1 MKSIPEFSIR
11 KPATTIMFIISMIFF
26 GFLGL
31 RKMPVEMLPNIN
43 KPTVRIRIKWDGA
56 TPDDVDKMI
65 TRKIEDVLPNVEGIV
80 EYSSESSAET
90 SLIFIK
96 FKYGTDVETKIT
108 LIQNELNQIRNK
120 FPDDMK
126 EPSIRKSSSS
136 DIPALTFT
144 LYGGDMMEMRSYAEN
159 NLKPMLERLEGVSEI
174 DVYGGQEQ
182 EVAIEIDPDKLEN
195 YNLSIVDV
203 YNKMKSSSIN
213 IPGGILREGEK
224 EYLIKIEAE
233 IETADEIKE
242 IILSNKDGHLLK
254 LKDIANIKVAPKDVK
269 SIYRKNGEDS
279 IVVIISKTDG
289 GNAISIVNN
298 SKKLLEK
305 NRGSLPL
312 NTKLNY
318 EFDSSI
324 TINNSINNV
333 KNSGI
338 QGLVLAS
345 LILFVFL
352 KSISATLIIAVA
364 IPISIIFTFFLLNM
378 QGISIN
384 LISLMG
390 LSLGIGML
398 VDNSVVVVDNIF
410 RHMTELGKSKIQ
422 AAKDGAE
429 EMALPV
435 LASTMTT
442 VAAFLP
448 LVFQEGLAKEQF
460 NNLCYAISYSLL
472 ASLIISLTFVP
483 MIASKI
489 MDQKKNLNAEGKIM
503 TTFRKIYVNS
513 LKWSIRKR
521 GIVLL
526 ILLAL
531 FSGSLYV
538 ASKLGGRFT
547 PTIDEG
553 RYAVVAKLP
562 SGSDVNKGDRIGKIL
577 EEKVKDLP
585 FVVDYTVSA
594 NGTSSILNINAGL
607 KTSREE
613 SMSDILKKLRQTFVE
628 IPDMEL
634 TIAPGYRFGTRGL
647 YDLEF
652 ELYSDNEAQLQ
663 IISEQLKEQIKK
675 IDGIYDVTSSFE
687 GGKPEGKFYINREKA
702 EYYGLDVKEIATM
715 IQTQILGG
723 TPIKINSDNS
733 EIDVTLKLQ
742 KKYRESTGLILDS
755 RITLKSG
762 ENIRISDVA
771 EFRAE
776 EGPSKIEK
784 KDKKKK
790 IVLYANLKSE
800 LDLKTAQ
807 ELVIET
813 LEDMGYPEGITYGTG
828 GKSADMAEMSNQL
841 QYTFMIA
848 VFLIYFILVWQFES
862 FIMPFVII
870 LSIPLSTTGAFY
882 ALYLAGLSIDAMVSV
897 GFVMLAG
904 IVVNNAIVLIDF
916 INFRR
921 EVGDNMNKALITAGK
936 TRLRPILMTTLTT
949 VLGMLPLMFSNGE
962 GSEIYKGMSF
972 VVVKALITAGKTRL
986 RPILMTTLTTV
997 LGMLP
1002 LMFSNGEGS
1011 EIYKGMSFVVVFG
1024 LSAATLLTLIVIP
1037 VFYYFID
1044 DFVKA
1049 CKKLKESIL
1058 AKK

>member
-195 YNLSIVDV
+195 YNLSIIDV

-513 LKWSIRKR
+513 LKWSIRRR

-526 ILLAL
+526 ILFAL

-972 VVVKALITAGKTRL
+972 VVV
-986 RPILMTTLTTV
+986 
-997 LGMLP
+997 
-1002 LMFSNGEGS
+1002 
-1011 EIYKGMSFVVVFG
+1011 FG

>member
-120 FPDDMK
+120 FPDDMD

-136 DIPALTFT
+136 DVPALTFT
-144 LYGGDMMEMRSYAEN
+144 LYGGDKMEMRSYAEN

-174 DVYGGQEQ
+174 NVYGGQEQ

-203 YNKMKSSSIN
+203 YNKMKNASAN
-213 IPGGILREGEK
+213 LPGGILREGEK
-224 EYLIKIEAE
+224 EYLVKIEAE
-233 IETADEIKE
+233 IETADEIRE
-242 IILSNKDGHLLK
+242 IILSNRDGHLLK
-254 LKDIANIKVAPKDVK
+254 LKDVASIKVAPKDIK

-279 IVVIISKTDG
+279 IVVIISKTDS
-289 GNAISIVNN
+289 GNAVSIVNN
-298 SKKLLEK
+298 SKKLLER

-333 KNSGI
+333 KSSGI

-345 LILFVFL
+345 AILFVFL
-352 KSISATLIIAVA
+352 KSISATIIIAVA

-410 RHMTELGKSKIQ
+410 RHMTELGKNKIQ

-513 LKWSIRKR
+513 LKWSIRRR

-526 ILLAL
+526 ILFAL

-702 EYYGLDVKEIATM
+702 EYYGLDVKDIATM

-790 IVLYANLKSE
+790 IVIYANMKDE

-807 ELVIET
+807 ELVIQT

-828 GKSADMAEMSNQL
+828 GKSADMAEMSEQL

-972 VVVKALITAGKTRL
+972 VVV
-986 RPILMTTLTTV
+986 
-997 LGMLP
+997 
-1002 LMFSNGEGS
+1002 
-1011 EIYKGMSFVVVFG
+1011 FG

-1037 VFYYFID
+1037 IFYYFID
-1044 DFVKA
+1044 DFVKW
-1049 CKKLKESIL
+1049 CKK
-1058 AKK
+1058 AKKVILNKK

>member
-31 RKMPVEMLPNIN
+31 RKMPIEMLPNIN

-120 FPDDMK
+120 FPDDMD

-136 DIPALTFT
+136 DVPALTFT
-144 LYGGDMMEMRSYAEN
+144 LYGGDKMEMRSYAEN

-174 DVYGGQEQ
+174 NVYGGQEQ

-203 YNKMKSSSIN
+203 YNKMKSASAN
-213 IPGGILREGEK
+213 LPGGILREGEK
-224 EYLIKIEAE
+224 EYLVKIEAE
-233 IETADEIKE
+233 IETTDEIRE

-254 LKDIANIKVAPKDVK
+254 LKDVASIKVAPKDIK

-279 IVVIISKTDG
+279 IVVIISKTDS
-289 GNAISIVNN
+289 GNAVSIVNN
-298 SKKLLEK
+298 SKKLLER

-333 KNSGI
+333 KSSGI

-345 LILFVFL
+345 AILFVFL
-352 KSISATLIIAVA
+352 KSISATIIIAVA

-410 RHMTELGKSKIQ
+410 RDMTELGKNKIQ

-513 LKWSIRKR
+513 LKWSIRRR

-526 ILLAL
+526 ILFAL

-613 SMSDILKKLRQTFVE
+613 SMSDILKKLRETFVE

-702 EYYGLDVKEIATM
+702 EYYGLDVKDIATM

-790 IVLYANLKSE
+790 IVIYANMKNE

-807 ELVIET
+807 ELVIQT

-828 GKSADMAEMSNQL
+828 GKSADMAEMSEQL

-972 VVVKALITAGKTRL
+972 VVV
-986 RPILMTTLTTV
+986 
-997 LGMLP
+997 
-1002 LMFSNGEGS
+1002 
-1011 EIYKGMSFVVVFG
+1011 FG

-1037 VFYYFID
+1037 IFYYFID
-1044 DFVKA
+1044 DFVKW
-1049 CKKLKESIL
+1049 CKK
-1058 AKK
+1058 AKKVILNKK

>member
-31 RKMPVEMLPNIN
+31 RKMPIEMLPNIN

-120 FPDDMK
+120 FPDDMD

-136 DIPALTFT
+136 DVPALTFT
-144 LYGGDMMEMRSYAEN
+144 LYGGDKMEMRSYAEN

-174 DVYGGQEQ
+174 NVYGGQEQ

-203 YNKMKSSSIN
+203 YNKMKSASAN
-213 IPGGILREGEK
+213 LPGGILREGEK
-224 EYLIKIEAE
+224 EYLVKIEAE
-233 IETADEIKE
+233 IETADEIRE

-254 LKDIANIKVAPKDVK
+254 LKDVANIKVAPKDIK
-269 SIYRKNGEDS
+269 SIYRKNDEDS

-289 GNAISIVNN
+289 GNAVSIVNN
-298 SKKLLEK
+298 SKKLLER

-333 KNSGI
+333 KSSGI

-345 LILFVFL
+345 AILFVFL
-352 KSISATLIIAVA
+352 KSISATIIIAVA

-410 RHMTELGKSKIQ
+410 RHMTELGKNKIQ

-513 LKWSIRKR
+513 LKWSIRRR

-526 ILLAL
+526 ILFAL

-613 SMSDILKKLRQTFVE
+613 SMSDILKKLRETFVE

-702 EYYGLDVKEIATM
+702 EYYGLDVKDIATM

-790 IVLYANLKSE
+790 IVIYANMKNE

-807 ELVIET
+807 ELVIQT

-828 GKSADMAEMSNQL
+828 GKSADMAEMSEQL

-972 VVVKALITAGKTRL
+972 VVV
-986 RPILMTTLTTV
+986 
-997 LGMLP
+997 
-1002 LMFSNGEGS
+1002 
-1011 EIYKGMSFVVVFG
+1011 FG

-1037 VFYYFID
+1037 IFYYFID
-1044 DFVKA
+1044 DFAKW
-1049 CKKLKESIL
+1049 CKK
-1058 AKK
+1058 AKKVILNKK

>member
-144 LYGGDMMEMRSYAEN
+144 LYGGDMMEMRSYVEN

-203 YNKMKSSSIN
+203 YNKMKNSSIN

-410 RHMTELGKSKIQ
+410 RHMTELGKGKIQ
-422 AAKDGAE
+422 AAKDGAK

-513 LKWSIRKR
+513 LKWSIRRR

-526 ILLAL
+526 ILFAL

-613 SMSDILKKLRQTFVE
+613 SMSDILKKLRETFVE

-702 EYYGLDVKEIATM
+702 EYYGLDVKDIATM

-790 IVLYANLKSE
+790 IVIYANMKNE

-807 ELVIET
+807 ELVIQT

-828 GKSADMAEMSNQL
+828 GKSADMAEMSEQL

-972 VVVKALITAGKTRL
+972 VVV
-986 RPILMTTLTTV
+986 
-997 LGMLP
+997 
-1002 LMFSNGEGS
+1002 
-1011 EIYKGMSFVVVFG
+1011 FG

-1037 VFYYFID
+1037 IFYYFID
-1044 DFVKA
+1044 DFVKW
-1049 CKKLKESIL
+1049 CKK
-1058 AKK
+1058 AKKVILNKK

>member
-56 TPDDVDKMI
+56 TPDDIDKMI

-364 IPISIIFTFFLLNM
+364 IPISIVFTFFLLNM

-513 LKWSIRKR
+513 LKWSIRRR

-526 ILLAL
+526 ILFAL

-577 EEKVKDLP
+577 EDKVKDLP

-762 ENIRISDVA
+762 ENIRISDLA
-771 EFRAE
+771 EFKAE

-972 VVVKALITAGKTRL
+972 VVV
-986 RPILMTTLTTV
+986 
-997 LGMLP
+997 
-1002 LMFSNGEGS
+1002 
-1011 EIYKGMSFVVVFG
+1011 FG

>member
-120 FPDDMK
+120 FPDDMD

-136 DIPALTFT
+136 DVPALTFT
-144 LYGGDMMEMRSYAEN
+144 LYGGDKMEMRSYAEN

-174 DVYGGQEQ
+174 NVYGGQEQ

-203 YNKMKSSSIN
+203 YNKMKSASAN
-213 IPGGILREGEK
+213 LPGGILREGEK
-224 EYLIKIEAE
+224 EYLVKIEAE
-233 IETADEIKE
+233 IETADEIRE
-242 IILSNKDGHLLK
+242 IILSNRDGHLLK
-254 LKDIANIKVAPKDVK
+254 LKDVANIKVAPKDIK

-289 GNAISIVNN
+289 GNAVSIVNN
-298 SKKLLEK
+298 SKKLLER

-333 KNSGI
+333 KSSGI

-345 LILFVFL
+345 AILFVFL
-352 KSISATLIIAVA
+352 KSISATIIIAVA

-410 RHMTELGKSKIQ
+410 RHMTELGKNKIQ

-513 LKWSIRKR
+513 LKWSIRRR

-526 ILLAL
+526 ILFAL

-613 SMSDILKKLRQTFVE
+613 SMSDILKKLRETFVE

-702 EYYGLDVKEIATM
+702 EYYGLDVKDIATM

-790 IVLYANLKSE
+790 IVIYANMKDE

-807 ELVIET
+807 ELVIQT

-828 GKSADMAEMSNQL
+828 GKSADMAEMSEQL

-904 IVVNNAIVLIDF
+904 IVVNNAIILIDF

-972 VVVKALITAGKTRL
+972 VVV
-986 RPILMTTLTTV
+986 
-997 LGMLP
+997 
-1002 LMFSNGEGS
+1002 
-1011 EIYKGMSFVVVFG
+1011 FG

-1037 VFYYFID
+1037 IFYYFID
-1044 DFVKA
+1044 DFVKW
-1049 CKKLKESIL
+1049 CKK
-1058 AKK
+1058 AKKVILNKK

>member
-203 YNKMKSSSIN
+203 YNKMKNSSIN

-422 AAKDGAE
+422 AAKDGAK

-513 LKWSIRKR
+513 LKWSIRRR

-526 ILLAL
+526 ILFAL

-742 KKYRESTGLILDS
+742 KKYRKSTGLILDS

-972 VVVKALITAGKTRL
+972 VVV
-986 RPILMTTLTTV
+986 
-997 LGMLP
+997 
-1002 LMFSNGEGS
+1002 
-1011 EIYKGMSFVVVFG
+1011 FG

>member
-31 RKMPVEMLPNIN
+31 RKMPIEMLPNIN

-120 FPDDMK
+120 FPDDMD

-136 DIPALTFT
+136 DVPALTFT
-144 LYGGDMMEMRSYAEN
+144 LYGGDKMEMRSYAEN

-174 DVYGGQEQ
+174 NVYGGQEQ

-203 YNKMKSSSIN
+203 YNKMKSASAN
-213 IPGGILREGEK
+213 LPGGILREGEK
-224 EYLIKIEAE
+224 EYLVKIEAE
-233 IETADEIKE
+233 IETADEIRE

-254 LKDIANIKVAPKDVK
+254 LKDVASIKVAPKDIK

-289 GNAISIVNN
+289 GNAVSIVNN
-298 SKKLLEK
+298 SKKLLER

-333 KNSGI
+333 KSSGI

-345 LILFVFL
+345 AILFVFL
-352 KSISATLIIAVA
+352 KSISATIIIAVA

-410 RHMTELGKSKIQ
+410 RDMTELGKNKIQ

-513 LKWSIRKR
+513 LKWSIRRR

-526 ILLAL
+526 ILFAL

-613 SMSDILKKLRQTFVE
+613 SMSDILKKLRETFVE

-702 EYYGLDVKEIATM
+702 EYYGLDVKDIATM

-790 IVLYANLKSE
+790 IVIYANMKNE

-807 ELVIET
+807 ELVIQT

-828 GKSADMAEMSNQL
+828 GKSADMAEMSEQL

-972 VVVKALITAGKTRL
+972 VVV
-986 RPILMTTLTTV
+986 
-997 LGMLP
+997 
-1002 LMFSNGEGS
+1002 
-1011 EIYKGMSFVVVFG
+1011 FG

-1037 VFYYFID
+1037 IFYYFID
-1044 DFVKA
+1044 DFVKW
-1049 CKKLKESIL
+1049 CKK
-1058 AKK
+1058 AKKVILNKK

>member
-31 RKMPVEMLPNIN
+31 RKMPIEMLPNIN

-120 FPDDMK
+120 FPDDMD

-136 DIPALTFT
+136 DVPALTFT
-144 LYGGDMMEMRSYAEN
+144 LYGGDKMEMRSYAEN

-174 DVYGGQEQ
+174 NVYGGQEQ

-195 YNLSIVDV
+195 YNLSIVDI
-203 YNKMKSSSIN
+203 YNKMKSASAN
-213 IPGGILREGEK
+213 LPGGILREGEK
-224 EYLIKIEAE
+224 EYLVKIEAE
-233 IETADEIKE
+233 IETADEIRE

-254 LKDIANIKVAPKDVK
+254 LKDVANIKVAPKDIK

-279 IVVIISKTDG
+279 IVVIISKTDS
-289 GNAISIVNN
+289 GNAVSIVNN
-298 SKKLLEK
+298 SKKLLER

-333 KNSGI
+333 KSSGI

-345 LILFVFL
+345 AILFIFL
-352 KSISATLIIAVA
+352 KSISATIIIAVA

-410 RHMTELGKSKIQ
+410 RHMTELGKNKIQ

-513 LKWSIRKR
+513 LKWSIRRR

-526 ILLAL
+526 ILFAL

-613 SMSDILKKLRQTFVE
+613 SMSDILKKLRETFVE

-634 TIAPGYRFGTRGL
+634 TIAPGYKFGTRGL

-702 EYYGLDVKEIATM
+702 EYYGLDVKDIATM

-790 IVLYANLKSE
+790 IVIYANMKDE

-807 ELVIET
+807 ELVIQT

-828 GKSADMAEMSNQL
+828 GKSADMAEMSEQL

-972 VVVKALITAGKTRL
+972 VVV
-986 RPILMTTLTTV
+986 
-997 LGMLP
+997 
-1002 LMFSNGEGS
+1002 
-1011 EIYKGMSFVVVFG
+1011 FG

-1037 VFYYFID
+1037 IFYYFID
-1044 DFVKA
+1044 DFVKW
-1049 CKKLKESIL
+1049 CKK
-1058 AKK
+1058 AKKVILNKK

>member
-31 RKMPVEMLPNIN
+31 RKMPIEMLPNIN

-120 FPDDMK
+120 FPDDMD

-136 DIPALTFT
+136 DVPALTFT
-144 LYGGDMMEMRSYAEN
+144 LYGGDKMEMRSYAEN

-174 DVYGGQEQ
+174 NVYGGQEQ

-203 YNKMKSSSIN
+203 YNKMKSASAN
-213 IPGGILREGEK
+213 LPGGILREGEK
-224 EYLIKIEAE
+224 EYLVKIEAE
-233 IETADEIKE
+233 IETADEIRE

-254 LKDIANIKVAPKDVK
+254 LKDVASIKVAPKDIK

-279 IVVIISKTDG
+279 IVVIISKTDS
-289 GNAISIVNN
+289 GNAVSIVNN
-298 SKKLLEK
+298 SKKLLER

-333 KNSGI
+333 KSSGI

-345 LILFVFL
+345 AILFVFL
-352 KSISATLIIAVA
+352 KSISATIIIAVA

-410 RHMTELGKSKIQ
+410 RHMTELGKNKIQ

-513 LKWSIRKR
+513 LKWSIRRR

-526 ILLAL
+526 ILFAL

-613 SMSDILKKLRQTFVE
+613 SMSDILKKLRETFVE

-702 EYYGLDVKEIATM
+702 EYYGLDVKDIATM

-790 IVLYANLKSE
+790 IVIYANMKDE

-807 ELVIET
+807 ELVIQT

-828 GKSADMAEMSNQL
+828 GKSADMAEMSEQL

-921 EVGDNMNKALITAGK
+921 EIGDNMN
-936 TRLRPILMTTLTT
+936 
-949 VLGMLPLMFSNGE
+949 
-962 GSEIYKGMSF
+962 
-972 VVVKALITAGKTRL
+972 KALITAGKTRL

-1037 VFYYFID
+1037 IFYYFID
-1044 DFVKA
+1044 DFVKW
-1049 CKKLKESIL
+1049 CKK
-1058 AKK
+1058 AKKVILNKK

>member
-213 IPGGILREGEK
+213 IPAGILREGEK

-513 LKWSIRKR
+513 LKWSIRRR

-526 ILLAL
+526 ILFAL

-562 SGSDVNKGDRIGKIL
+562 SGSDVNKGNRIGKIL

-972 VVVKALITAGKTRL
+972 VVV
-986 RPILMTTLTTV
+986 
-997 LGMLP
+997 
-1002 LMFSNGEGS
+1002 
-1011 EIYKGMSFVVVFG
+1011 FG

>member
-144 LYGGDMMEMRSYAEN
+144 LYGGDKMEMRSYAEN

-174 DVYGGQEQ
+174 NVYGGQEQ

-203 YNKMKSSSIN
+203 YNKMKSASAN
-213 IPGGILREGEK
+213 LPGGILREGEK
-224 EYLIKIEAE
+224 EYLVKIEAE
-233 IETADEIKE
+233 IETADEIRE

-254 LKDIANIKVAPKDVK
+254 LKDVANIKVAPKDIK

-289 GNAISIVNN
+289 GNAVSIVNN
-298 SKKLLEK
+298 SKKLLER

-333 KNSGI
+333 KSSGI

-345 LILFVFL
+345 AILFVFL
-352 KSISATLIIAVA
+352 KSISATIIIAVA

-410 RHMTELGKSKIQ
+410 RHMTELGKNKIQ

-513 LKWSIRKR
+513 LKWSIRRR

-526 ILLAL
+526 ILFAL
-531 FSGSLYV
+531 FTGSLYV

-613 SMSDILKKLRQTFVE
+613 SMSDILKKLRETFVE

-702 EYYGLDVKEIATM
+702 EYYGLDVKDIATM

-807 ELVIET
+807 ELVIQT

-828 GKSADMAEMSNQL
+828 GKSADMAEMSEQL

-972 VVVKALITAGKTRL
+972 VVV
-986 RPILMTTLTTV
+986 
-997 LGMLP
+997 
-1002 LMFSNGEGS
+1002 
-1011 EIYKGMSFVVVFG
+1011 FG

-1037 VFYYFID
+1037 IFYYFID
-1044 DFVKA
+1044 DFVKW
-1049 CKKLKESIL
+1049 CKKVKKVIL
-1058 AKK
+1058 NKK

>member
-31 RKMPVEMLPNIN
+31 RKMPIEMLPNIN

-120 FPDDMK
+120 FPDDMD

-136 DIPALTFT
+136 DVPALTFT
-144 LYGGDMMEMRSYAEN
+144 LYGGDKMEMRSYAEN

-174 DVYGGQEQ
+174 NVYGGQEQ

-203 YNKMKSSSIN
+203 YNKMKSASAN
-213 IPGGILREGEK
+213 LPGGILREGEK
-224 EYLIKIEAE
+224 EYLVKIEAE
-233 IETADEIKE
+233 IETADEIRE

-254 LKDIANIKVAPKDVK
+254 LKDVANIKVAPKDIK

-279 IVVIISKTDG
+279 IVVIISKTDS
-289 GNAISIVNN
+289 GNAVSIVNN
-298 SKKLLEK
+298 SKKLLER

-333 KNSGI
+333 KSSGI

-345 LILFVFL
+345 AILFIFL
-352 KSISATLIIAVA
+352 KSISATIIIAVA

-410 RHMTELGKSKIQ
+410 RHMTELGKNKIQ

-513 LKWSIRKR
+513 LKWSIRRR

-526 ILLAL
+526 ILFAL

-613 SMSDILKKLRQTFVE
+613 SMSDILKKLRETFVE

-687 GGKPEGKFYINREKA
+687 GGNPEGKFYINREKA
-702 EYYGLDVKEIATM
+702 EYYGLDVKDIATM

-790 IVLYANLKSE
+790 IVIYANMKDE

-807 ELVIET
+807 ELVIQT

-828 GKSADMAEMSNQL
+828 GKSADMAEMSEQL

-972 VVVKALITAGKTRL
+972 VVV
-986 RPILMTTLTTV
+986 
-997 LGMLP
+997 
-1002 LMFSNGEGS
+1002 
-1011 EIYKGMSFVVVFG
+1011 FG

-1037 VFYYFID
+1037 IFYYFID
-1044 DFVKA
+1044 DFVKW
-1049 CKKLKESIL
+1049 CKK
-1058 AKK
+1058 AKKVILNKK

>member
-120 FPDDMK
+120 FPDDMD

-136 DIPALTFT
+136 DVPALTFT
-144 LYGGDMMEMRSYAEN
+144 LYGGDKMEMRSYAEN

-174 DVYGGQEQ
+174 NVYGGQEQ

-203 YNKMKSSSIN
+203 YNKMKSASAN
-213 IPGGILREGEK
+213 LPGGILREGEK
-224 EYLIKIEAE
+224 EYLVKIEAE
-233 IETADEIKE
+233 IETADEIRE

-254 LKDIANIKVAPKDVK
+254 LKDVANIKVAPKDIK

-333 KNSGI
+333 KSSGI

-345 LILFVFL
+345 AILFVFL
-352 KSISATLIIAVA
+352 KSISATIIIAVA

-410 RHMTELGKSKIQ
+410 RHMTELGKNKIQ

-513 LKWSIRKR
+513 LKWSIRRR

-526 ILLAL
+526 ILFAL

-613 SMSDILKKLRQTFVE
+613 SMSDILKKLRETFVE

-702 EYYGLDVKEIATM
+702 EYYGLDVKDIATM

-790 IVLYANLKSE
+790 IVIYANMKDE

-807 ELVIET
+807 ELVIQT

-828 GKSADMAEMSNQL
+828 GKSADMAEMSEQL

-972 VVVKALITAGKTRL
+972 VVV
-986 RPILMTTLTTV
+986 
-997 LGMLP
+997 
-1002 LMFSNGEGS
+1002 
-1011 EIYKGMSFVVVFG
+1011 FG

-1037 VFYYFID
+1037 IFYYFID
-1044 DFVKA
+1044 DFVKW
-1049 CKKLKESIL
+1049 CKK
-1058 AKK
+1058 AKKVILNKK

>member
-203 YNKMKSSSIN
+203 YNKMKNSSIN

-513 LKWSIRKR
+513 LKWSIRRR

-526 ILLAL
+526 ILFAL

-607 KTSREE
+607 KTSRED

-972 VVVKALITAGKTRL
+972 VVV
-986 RPILMTTLTTV
+986 
-997 LGMLP
+997 
-1002 LMFSNGEGS
+1002 
-1011 EIYKGMSFVVVFG
+1011 FG

-1044 DFVKA
+1044 DFIKI

>member
-120 FPDDMK
+120 FPDDMD

-144 LYGGDMMEMRSYAEN
+144 LYGGDKMEMRSYAEN

-174 DVYGGQEQ
+174 NVYGGQEQ

-203 YNKMKSSSIN
+203 YNKMKSASAN
-213 IPGGILREGEK
+213 LPGGILREGEK
-224 EYLIKIEAE
+224 EYLVKIEAE
-233 IETADEIKE
+233 IETADEIRE

-254 LKDIANIKVAPKDVK
+254 LKDIASIKVAPKDIK

-289 GNAISIVNN
+289 GNAVSIVNN
-298 SKKLLEK
+298 SKKLLER

-333 KNSGI
+333 KSSGI

-345 LILFVFL
+345 AILFIFL
-352 KSISATLIIAVA
+352 KSISATIIIAVA

-410 RHMTELGKSKIQ
+410 RHMTELGKNKIQ

-513 LKWSIRKR
+513 LKWSIRRR
-521 GIVLL
+521 GIILL
-526 ILLAL
+526 ILFAL

-613 SMSDILKKLRQTFVE
+613 SMSDILKKLRETFVE

-702 EYYGLDVKEIATM
+702 EYYGLDVKDIATM

-790 IVLYANLKSE
+790 IVIYANMKDE

-807 ELVIET
+807 ELVIQT
-813 LEDMGYPEGITYGTG
+813 LEDMGYPERITYGTG
-828 GKSADMAEMSNQL
+828 GKSADMAEMSEQL

-972 VVVKALITAGKTRL
+972 VVV
-986 RPILMTTLTTV
+986 
-997 LGMLP
+997 
-1002 LMFSNGEGS
+1002 
-1011 EIYKGMSFVVVFG
+1011 FG

-1037 VFYYFID
+1037 IFYYFID
-1044 DFVKA
+1044 DFVKW
-1049 CKKLKESIL
+1049 CKK
-1058 AKK
+1058 AKKVILNKK

>member
-233 IETADEIKE
+233 IKTADEIKE

-513 LKWSIRKR
+513 LKWSIRRR

-526 ILLAL
+526 ILFAL

-828 GKSADMAEMSNQL
+828 GKSADMAEMSEQL

-972 VVVKALITAGKTRL
+972 VVV
-986 RPILMTTLTTV
+986 
-997 LGMLP
+997 
-1002 LMFSNGEGS
+1002 
-1011 EIYKGMSFVVVFG
+1011 FG

>member
-144 LYGGDMMEMRSYAEN
+144 LYGGDKMEMRSYAEN

-174 DVYGGQEQ
+174 NVYGGQEQ

-203 YNKMKSSSIN
+203 YNKMKSASAN
-213 IPGGILREGEK
+213 LPGGILREGEK

-242 IILSNKDGHLLK
+242 IILSNNDGHLLK
-254 LKDIANIKVAPKDVK
+254 LKDIASIKVAPKDIK

-279 IVVIISKTDG
+279 IVVIISKTDE
-289 GNAISIVNN
+289 GNAVSIVNN

-324 TINNSINNV
+324 TINNSISNV

-345 LILFVFL
+345 AILFVFL
-352 KSISATLIIAVA
+352 KSISATIIIAVA
-364 IPISIIFTFFLLNM
+364 IPISIIFTFFLLNI

-410 RHMTELGKSKIQ
+410 RHMTELGKNKLQ

-489 MDQKKNLNAEGKIM
+489 MGQKKNLNAEGKIM
-503 TTFRKIYVNS
+503 TTFRKVYVNS
-513 LKWSIRKR
+513 LKWSIRRR

-526 ILLAL
+526 ILFAL

-562 SGSDVNKGDRIGKIL
+562 SGSDVNKGDRIGRIL

-607 KTSREE
+607 KTSRKE
-613 SMSDILKKLRQTFVE
+613 SMSDILKKLRETFVE

-663 IISEQLKEQIKK
+663 IVSEQLKEEIKK

-702 EYYGLDVKEIATM
+702 EYYGLDVKDIATM

-790 IVLYANLKSE
+790 IVIYANMKDE

-807 ELVIET
+807 ELVIQT

-828 GKSADMAEMSNQL
+828 GKSADMAEMSEQL

-972 VVVKALITAGKTRL
+972 VVV
-986 RPILMTTLTTV
+986 
-997 LGMLP
+997 
-1002 LMFSNGEGS
+1002 
-1011 EIYKGMSFVVVFG
+1011 FG

-1037 VFYYFID
+1037 IFYYFID
-1044 DFVKA
+1044 DFVKW
-1049 CKKLKESIL
+1049 CKK
-1058 AKK
+1058 AKKVILNKK

>member
-1 MKSIPEFSIR
+1 
-11 KPATTIMFIISMIFF
+11 
-26 GFLGL
+26 
-31 RKMPVEMLPNIN
+31 
-43 KPTVRIRIKWDGA
+43 
-56 TPDDVDKMI
+56 
-65 TRKIEDVLPNVEGIV
+65 
-80 EYSSESSAET
+80 
-90 SLIFIK
+90 
-96 FKYGTDVETKIT
+96 
-108 LIQNELNQIRNK
+108 
-120 FPDDMK
+120 
-126 EPSIRKSSSS
+126 
-136 DIPALTFT
+136 
-144 LYGGDMMEMRSYAEN
+144 
-159 NLKPMLERLEGVSEI
+159 
-174 DVYGGQEQ
+174 
-182 EVAIEIDPDKLEN
+182 
-195 YNLSIVDV
+195 
-203 YNKMKSSSIN
+203 
-213 IPGGILREGEK
+213 
-224 EYLIKIEAE
+224 
-233 IETADEIKE
+233 
-242 IILSNKDGHLLK
+242 
-254 LKDIANIKVAPKDVK
+254 
-269 SIYRKNGEDS
+269 
-279 IVVIISKTDG
+279 
-289 GNAISIVNN
+289 
-298 SKKLLEK
+298 
-305 NRGSLPL
+305 
-312 NTKLNY
+312 
-318 EFDSSI
+318 
-324 TINNSINNV
+324 
-333 KNSGI
+333 
-338 QGLVLAS
+338 
-345 LILFVFL
+345 
-352 KSISATLIIAVA
+352 
-364 IPISIIFTFFLLNM
+364 
-378 QGISIN
+378 
-384 LISLMG
+384 MG

-410 RHMTELGKSKIQ
+410 RHMTELGKNKIQ

-513 LKWSIRKR
+513 LKWSIRRR

-526 ILLAL
+526 ILFAL

-613 SMSDILKKLRQTFVE
+613 SMSDILKKLRETFVE

-702 EYYGLDVKEIATM
+702 EYYGLDVKDIATM

-790 IVLYANLKSE
+790 IVIYANMKDE

-807 ELVIET
+807 ELVIQT

-828 GKSADMAEMSNQL
+828 GKSADMAEMSEQL

-972 VVVKALITAGKTRL
+972 VVV
-986 RPILMTTLTTV
+986 
-997 LGMLP
+997 
-1002 LMFSNGEGS
+1002 
-1011 EIYKGMSFVVVFG
+1011 FG

-1037 VFYYFID
+1037 IFYYFID
-1044 DFVKA
+1044 DFVKW
-1049 CKKLKESIL
+1049 CKK
-1058 AKK
+1058 AKKVILNKK

>member
-144 LYGGDMMEMRSYAEN
+144 LYGGDKMEMRSYAEN

-174 DVYGGQEQ
+174 NVYGGQEQ

-203 YNKMKSSSIN
+203 YNKMKSASTN
-213 IPGGILREGEK
+213 LPGGILREGEK
-224 EYLIKIEAE
+224 EYLVKIEAE
-233 IETADEIKE
+233 IETADEIRE

-254 LKDIANIKVAPKDVK
+254 LKDVASIKVAPKDIK

-289 GNAISIVNN
+289 GNAVSIVNN
-298 SKKLLEK
+298 SKKLLER

-333 KNSGI
+333 KSSGI

-345 LILFVFL
+345 AILFVFL
-352 KSISATLIIAVA
+352 KSISATIIIAVA

-410 RHMTELGKSKIQ
+410 RHMTELGKGKIQ

-513 LKWSIRKR
+513 LKWSIRRR

-526 ILLAL
+526 ILFAL
-531 FSGSLYV
+531 FTGSLYV

-613 SMSDILKKLRQTFVE
+613 SMSDILKKLRKTFVE

-702 EYYGLDVKEIATM
+702 EYYGLDVKDIATM

-790 IVLYANLKSE
+790 IVIYANMKDE

-807 ELVIET
+807 KLVIQT

-828 GKSADMAEMSNQL
+828 GKSADMAEMSEQL

-972 VVVKALITAGKTRL
+972 VVV
-986 RPILMTTLTTV
+986 
-997 LGMLP
+997 
-1002 LMFSNGEGS
+1002 
-1011 EIYKGMSFVVVFG
+1011 FG
-1024 LSAATLLTLIVIP
+1024 LSTATLLTLIVIP
-1037 VFYYFID
+1037 IFYYFID
-1044 DFVKA
+1044 DFVKW
-1049 CKKLKESIL
+1049 CKK
-1058 AKK
+1058 AKKVILNKK

>member
-120 FPDDMK
+120 FPDDMD

-136 DIPALTFT
+136 DVPALTFT
-144 LYGGDMMEMRSYAEN
+144 LYGGDKMEMRSYAEN

-174 DVYGGQEQ
+174 NIYGGQEQ

-203 YNKMKSSSIN
+203 YNKMKSASAN
-213 IPGGILREGEK
+213 LPGGILREGEK
-224 EYLIKIEAE
+224 EYLVKIEAE

-254 LKDIANIKVAPKDVK
+254 LKDVASIKVAPKDIK

-279 IVVIISKTDG
+279 IVVIISKTDS
-289 GNAISIVNN
+289 GNAVSIVNN
-298 SKKLLEK
+298 SKKLLER

-318 EFDSSI
+318 EFDSSV

-333 KNSGI
+333 KSSGI

-345 LILFVFL
+345 AILFVFL
-352 KSISATLIIAVA
+352 KSISATIIIAVA

-410 RHMTELGKSKIQ
+410 RHMTELGKNKIQ

-513 LKWSIRKR
+513 LKWSIRRR
-521 GIVLL
+521 GVVLL
-526 ILLAL
+526 ILFAL

-613 SMSDILKKLRQTFVE
+613 SMPDILKKLRETFVE

-702 EYYGLDVKEIATM
+702 EYYGLDVKDIATM

-790 IVLYANLKSE
+790 IVIYANMKDE

-807 ELVIET
+807 ELVIQT

-828 GKSADMAEMSNQL
+828 GKSADMAEMSEQL

-972 VVVKALITAGKTRL
+972 VVV
-986 RPILMTTLTTV
+986 
-997 LGMLP
+997 
-1002 LMFSNGEGS
+1002 
-1011 EIYKGMSFVVVFG
+1011 FG

-1037 VFYYFID
+1037 IFYYFID
-1044 DFVKA
+1044 DFVKW
-1049 CKKLKESIL
+1049 CKKVKKVIL
-1058 AKK
+1058 NKK

>member
-120 FPDDMK
+120 FPDDMD

-136 DIPALTFT
+136 DVPALTFT
-144 LYGGDMMEMRSYAEN
+144 LYGGDKMEMRSYAEN

-174 DVYGGQEQ
+174 NVYGGQEQ

-203 YNKMKSSSIN
+203 YNKMKSASAN
-213 IPGGILREGEK
+213 LPGGILREGEK
-224 EYLIKIEAE
+224 EYLVKIEAE
-233 IETADEIKE
+233 IETADEIRE

-254 LKDIANIKVAPKDVK
+254 LKDVASIKVAPKDIK

-289 GNAISIVNN
+289 GNAVSIVNN
-298 SKKLLEK
+298 SKKLLER

-333 KNSGI
+333 KSSGI

-345 LILFVFL
+345 AILFVFL
-352 KSISATLIIAVA
+352 KSISATIIIAVA

-410 RHMTELGKSKIQ
+410 RHMTELGKNKIQ

-513 LKWSIRKR
+513 LKWSIRRR

-526 ILLAL
+526 ILFAL

-613 SMSDILKKLRQTFVE
+613 SMSDILKKLRETFVE

-702 EYYGLDVKEIATM
+702 EYYGLDVKDITTM

-790 IVLYANLKSE
+790 IVIYANMKDE

-807 ELVIET
+807 ELVIQT

-828 GKSADMAEMSNQL
+828 GKSADMAEMSEQL

-972 VVVKALITAGKTRL
+972 VVV
-986 RPILMTTLTTV
+986 
-997 LGMLP
+997 
-1002 LMFSNGEGS
+1002 
-1011 EIYKGMSFVVVFG
+1011 FG

-1037 VFYYFID
+1037 IFYYFID
-1044 DFVKA
+1044 DFVKW
-1049 CKKLKESIL
+1049 CKK
-1058 AKK
+1058 AKKVILNKK

>member
-120 FPDDMK
+120 FPDDMD

-136 DIPALTFT
+136 DVPALTFT
-144 LYGGDMMEMRSYAEN
+144 LYGGDKMEMRSYAEN

-174 DVYGGQEQ
+174 NVYGGQEQ

-203 YNKMKSSSIN
+203 YNKMKSASAN
-213 IPGGILREGEK
+213 LPGGILREGEK
-224 EYLIKIEAE
+224 EYLVKIEAE
-233 IETADEIKE
+233 IETADEIRE

-254 LKDIANIKVAPKDVK
+254 LKDIASIKVAPKDIK

-289 GNAISIVNN
+289 GNAVSIVNN
-298 SKKLLEK
+298 SKKLLER

-333 KNSGI
+333 KSSGI

-345 LILFVFL
+345 AILFIFL
-352 KSISATLIIAVA
+352 KSISATIIIAVA
-364 IPISIIFTFFLLNM
+364 IPISIIFTFFLLNI

-410 RHMTELGKSKIQ
+410 RHMTELGKNKLQ

-513 LKWSIRKR
+513 LKWSIRRR
-521 GIVLL
+521 GIILL
-526 ILLAL
+526 ILFAL

-613 SMSDILKKLRQTFVE
+613 SMSDILKKLRETFVE

-702 EYYGLDVKEIATM
+702 EYYGLDVKDIATM

-790 IVLYANLKSE
+790 IVIYANMKDE

-807 ELVIET
+807 ELVIQT

-828 GKSADMAEMSNQL
+828 GKSADMAEMSEQL

-972 VVVKALITAGKTRL
+972 VVV
-986 RPILMTTLTTV
+986 
-997 LGMLP
+997 
-1002 LMFSNGEGS
+1002 
-1011 EIYKGMSFVVVFG
+1011 FG

-1037 VFYYFID
+1037 IFYYFID
-1044 DFVKA
+1044 DFVKW
-1049 CKKLKESIL
+1049 CKK
-1058 AKK
+1058 AKKVILNKK

>member
-195 YNLSIVDV
+195 YNLSIIDV

-233 IETADEIKE
+233 IKTADEIKE

-472 ASLIISLTFVP
+472 ASFIISLTFVP

-513 LKWSIRKR
+513 LKWSIRRR

-526 ILLAL
+526 ILFGL

-949 VLGMLPLMFSNGE
+949 VLGMLPLMFSN
-962 GSEIYKGMSF
+962 S
-972 VVVKALITAGKTRL
+972 
-986 RPILMTTLTTV
+986 
-997 LGMLP
+997 
-1002 LMFSNGEGS
+1002 EGS

>member
-56 TPDDVDKMI
+56 TPDDIDKMI

-203 YNKMKSSSIN
+203 YNKMKNSSIN

-513 LKWSIRKR
+513 LKWSIRRR

-526 ILLAL
+526 ILFAL

-742 KKYRESTGLILDS
+742 KKYRKSTGLILDS

-972 VVVKALITAGKTRL
+972 VVV
-986 RPILMTTLTTV
+986 
-997 LGMLP
+997 
-1002 LMFSNGEGS
+1002 
-1011 EIYKGMSFVVVFG
+1011 FG

-1044 DFVKA
+1044 DFAKA

>member
-233 IETADEIKE
+233 IKTADEIKE

-513 LKWSIRKR
+513 LKWSIRRR

-526 ILLAL
+526 ILFAL

-538 ASKLGGRFT
+538 ASKLGGKFT

-562 SGSDVNKGDRIGKIL
+562 SGSDVNKGNRIGKIL

-613 SMSDILKKLRQTFVE
+613 SMSVILKKLRQTFVE

-972 VVVKALITAGKTRL
+972 VVV
-986 RPILMTTLTTV
+986 
-997 LGMLP
+997 
-1002 LMFSNGEGS
+1002 
-1011 EIYKGMSFVVVFG
+1011 FG

-1037 VFYYFID
+1037 IFYYFID
-1044 DFVKA
+1044 DFVKW
-1049 CKKLKESIL
+1049 CKKVKKLIL
-1058 AKK
+1058 NKK

>member
-11 KPATTIMFIISMIFF
+11 KPATTIIFIISMIFF

-120 FPDDMK
+120 FPDDMD

-136 DIPALTFT
+136 DVPALTFT
-144 LYGGDMMEMRSYAEN
+144 LYGGDKMEMRSYAEN

-174 DVYGGQEQ
+174 NVYGGQEQ

-203 YNKMKSSSIN
+203 YNKMKSASAN
-213 IPGGILREGEK
+213 LPGGILREGEK
-224 EYLIKIEAE
+224 EYLVKIEAE
-233 IETADEIKE
+233 IETADEIRE

-254 LKDIANIKVAPKDVK
+254 LKDVANIKVAPKDIK

-289 GNAISIVNN
+289 GNAVSIVNN
-298 SKKLLEK
+298 SKKLLER

-333 KNSGI
+333 KSSGI

-345 LILFVFL
+345 AILFVFL
-352 KSISATLIIAVA
+352 KSISATIIIAVA

-410 RHMTELGKSKIQ
+410 RHMTELGKNKIQ

-513 LKWSIRKR
+513 LKWSIRRR

-526 ILLAL
+526 ILFAL
-531 FSGSLYV
+531 FSSSLYV

-613 SMSDILKKLRQTFVE
+613 SMSDILKKLRETFVE

-634 TIAPGYRFGTRGL
+634 TIAPGYRFSTRGL

-702 EYYGLDVKEIATM
+702 EYYGLDVKDIATM

-790 IVLYANLKSE
+790 IVIYANMKDE

-807 ELVIET
+807 ELVIQT

-828 GKSADMAEMSNQL
+828 GKSADMAEMSEQL

-882 ALYLAGLSIDAMVSV
+882 ALYLAGLSIDAMVSI

-972 VVVKALITAGKTRL
+972 VVV
-986 RPILMTTLTTV
+986 
-997 LGMLP
+997 
-1002 LMFSNGEGS
+1002 
-1011 EIYKGMSFVVVFG
+1011 FG

-1037 VFYYFID
+1037 IFYYFID
-1044 DFVKA
+1044 DFVKW
-1049 CKKLKESIL
+1049 CKK
-1058 AKK
+1058 AKKVILNKK

>member
-56 TPDDVDKMI
+56 TPDDIDKMI

-144 LYGGDMMEMRSYAEN
+144 LYSGDMMEMRSYAEN

-364 IPISIIFTFFLLNM
+364 IPISIVFTFFLLNM

-513 LKWSIRKR
+513 LKWSIRRR

-526 ILLAL
+526 ILFAL

-577 EEKVKDLP
+577 EDKVKDLP

-972 VVVKALITAGKTRL
+972 VVV
-986 RPILMTTLTTV
+986 
-997 LGMLP
+997 
-1002 LMFSNGEGS
+1002 
-1011 EIYKGMSFVVVFG
+1011 FG

>member
-144 LYGGDMMEMRSYAEN
+144 LYGGDKMEMRSYAEN

-174 DVYGGQEQ
+174 NVYGGQEQ

-203 YNKMKSSSIN
+203 YNKMKSASAN
-213 IPGGILREGEK
+213 LPGGILREGEK
-224 EYLIKIEAE
+224 EYLVKIEAE
-233 IETADEIKE
+233 IETADEIRE

-254 LKDIANIKVAPKDVK
+254 LKDIASIKVAPKDIK

-289 GNAISIVNN
+289 GNAVSIVNN
-298 SKKLLEK
+298 SKKLLER

-333 KNSGI
+333 KSSGI

-345 LILFVFL
+345 AILFIFL
-352 KSISATLIIAVA
+352 KSISATIIIAVA

-513 LKWSIRKR
+513 LKWSIRRR

-526 ILLAL
+526 ILFAL

-613 SMSDILKKLRQTFVE
+613 SMSDILKKLRETFVE

-702 EYYGLDVKEIATM
+702 EYYGLDVKDIATM

-790 IVLYANLKSE
+790 IVIYANMKDE

-807 ELVIET
+807 ELVIQT

-828 GKSADMAEMSNQL
+828 GKSADMAEMSEQL

-972 VVVKALITAGKTRL
+972 VVV
-986 RPILMTTLTTV
+986 
-997 LGMLP
+997 
-1002 LMFSNGEGS
+1002 
-1011 EIYKGMSFVVVFG
+1011 FG

-1037 VFYYFID
+1037 IFYYFID
-1044 DFVKA
+1044 DFVKW
-1049 CKKLKESIL
+1049 CKK
-1058 AKK
+1058 AKKVILNKK

>member
-120 FPDDMK
+120 FPNDMK

-513 LKWSIRKR
+513 LKWSIRRR

-526 ILLAL
+526 ILFAL

-972 VVVKALITAGKTRL
+972 VVV
-986 RPILMTTLTTV
+986 
-997 LGMLP
+997 
-1002 LMFSNGEGS
+1002 
-1011 EIYKGMSFVVVFG
+1011 FG

>member
-513 LKWSIRKR
+513 LKWSIRRR

-526 ILLAL
+526 ILFAL

-800 LDLKTAQ
+800 LDLKTVQ

-972 VVVKALITAGKTRL
+972 VVV
-986 RPILMTTLTTV
+986 
-997 LGMLP
+997 
-1002 LMFSNGEGS
+1002 
-1011 EIYKGMSFVVVFG
+1011 FG

>member
-120 FPDDMK
+120 FPDDMD

-136 DIPALTFT
+136 DVPALTFT
-144 LYGGDMMEMRSYAEN
+144 LYGGDKMEMRSYAEN

-174 DVYGGQEQ
+174 NVYGGQEQ

-203 YNKMKSSSIN
+203 YNKMKSASAN
-213 IPGGILREGEK
+213 LPGGILREGEK
-224 EYLIKIEAE
+224 EYLVKIEAE
-233 IETADEIKE
+233 IETADEIRE

-254 LKDIANIKVAPKDVK
+254 LKDIASIKVAPKDIK

-289 GNAISIVNN
+289 GNAVSIVNN
-298 SKKLLEK
+298 SKKLLER

-333 KNSGI
+333 KSSGI

-345 LILFVFL
+345 AILFIFL
-352 KSISATLIIAVA
+352 KSISATIIIAVA

-410 RHMTELGKSKIQ
+410 RHMTELGKNKIQ

-513 LKWSIRKR
+513 LKWSIRRR
-521 GIVLL
+521 GIILL
-526 ILLAL
+526 ILFAL

-613 SMSDILKKLRQTFVE
+613 SMSDILKKLRETFVE

-702 EYYGLDVKEIATM
+702 EYYGLDVKDIATM

-790 IVLYANLKSE
+790 IVIYANMKDE

-807 ELVIET
+807 ELVIQT

-828 GKSADMAEMSNQL
+828 GKSADMAEMSEQL

-972 VVVKALITAGKTRL
+972 VVV
-986 RPILMTTLTTV
+986 
-997 LGMLP
+997 
-1002 LMFSNGEGS
+1002 
-1011 EIYKGMSFVVVFG
+1011 FG

-1037 VFYYFID
+1037 IFYYFID
-1044 DFVKA
+1044 DFVKW
-1049 CKKLKESIL
+1049 CKK
-1058 AKK
+1058 AKKVILNKK

>member
-11 KPATTIMFIISMIFF
+11 KPATTIMFLISMIFF

-31 RKMPVEMLPNIN
+31 RKMPVEMMPNIN

-120 FPDDMK
+120 FPEDMD

-136 DIPALTFT
+136 DVPALTFT
-144 LYGGDMMEMRSYAEN
+144 LYGGDKMEMRSYAEN

-174 DVYGGQEQ
+174 EIYGGQEQ

-195 YNLSIVDV
+195 YNLSIVDI
-203 YNKMKSSSIN
+203 YNKIKNASAN
-213 IPGGILREGEK
+213 LPGGILREGEK

-233 IETADEIKE
+233 LETADEIKE

-254 LKDIANIKVAPKDVK
+254 LKDVANIKVAPKDIK

-279 IVVIISKTDG
+279 IVVIISKTDS
-289 GNAISIVNN
+289 GNAVSIVNS

-324 TINNSINNV
+324 TINNSVNNV
-333 KNSGI
+333 KSSGI

-345 LILFVFL
+345 AILFVFL
-352 KSISATLIIAVA
+352 KSLSATIIIAVA

-410 RHMTELGKSKIQ
+410 RHMTELGKNKMQ

-489 MDQKKNLNAEGKIM
+489 MDHKKNLNAEGKIM

-513 LKWSIRKR
+513 LKWSIRRR
-521 GIVLL
+521 GVVLL
-526 ILLAL
+526 ILFAL

-613 SMSDILKKLRQTFVE
+613 SMSDILKKLRETFVE

-652 ELYSDNEAQLQ
+652 ELYSDNETQLQ
-663 IISEQLKEQIKK
+663 IVSEQLKNEIKK

-702 EYYGLDVKEIATM
+702 EYYGLDVKDIATM

-790 IVLYANLKSE
+790 IVIYANMKDE

-807 ELVIET
+807 ELVIQT

-828 GKSADMAEMSNQL
+828 GKSADMAEMSEQL

-921 EVGDNMNKALITAGK
+921 SVGDNINKALITAGK

-962 GSEIYKGMSF
+962 GSE
-972 VVVKALITAGKTRL
+972 V
-986 RPILMTTLTTV
+986 
-997 LGMLP
+997 
-1002 LMFSNGEGS
+1002 
-1011 EIYKGMSFVVVFG
+1011 YKGMSFVVVFG
-1024 LSAATLLTLIVIP
+1024 LSVATLLTLIVIP
-1037 VFYYFID
+1037 IFYYFID
-1044 DFVKA
+1044 DFLKG
-1049 CKKLKESIL
+1049 CKKIRETIL
-1058 AKK
+1058 IKK

>member
-120 FPDDMK
+120 FPDDMD

-136 DIPALTFT
+136 DVPALTFT
-144 LYGGDMMEMRSYAEN
+144 LYGGDKMEMRSYAEN

-174 DVYGGQEQ
+174 NVYGGQEQ

-203 YNKMKSSSIN
+203 YNKMKSASAN
-213 IPGGILREGEK
+213 LPGGILREGEK
-224 EYLIKIEAE
+224 EYLVKIEAE
-233 IETADEIKE
+233 IETADEIRE

-254 LKDIANIKVAPKDVK
+254 LKDVANIKVAPKDIK

-289 GNAISIVNN
+289 GNAVSIVNN
-298 SKKLLEK
+298 SKKLLER

-318 EFDSSI
+318 EFDSSV

-333 KNSGI
+333 KSSGI

-345 LILFVFL
+345 AILFVFL
-352 KSISATLIIAVA
+352 KSISATIIIAVA

-410 RHMTELGKSKIQ
+410 RHMTELGKNKIQ

-513 LKWSIRKR
+513 LKWSIRRR

-526 ILLAL
+526 ILFAL

-613 SMSDILKKLRQTFVE
+613 SMSDILKKLRETFVE

-702 EYYGLDVKEIATM
+702 EYYGLDVKDIATM

-790 IVLYANLKSE
+790 IVIYANMKDE

-807 ELVIET
+807 ELVIQT

-828 GKSADMAEMSNQL
+828 GKSADMAEMSEQL

-972 VVVKALITAGKTRL
+972 VVV
-986 RPILMTTLTTV
+986 
-997 LGMLP
+997 
-1002 LMFSNGEGS
+1002 
-1011 EIYKGMSFVVVFG
+1011 FG

-1037 VFYYFID
+1037 IFYYFID
-1044 DFVKA
+1044 DFVKW
-1049 CKKLKESIL
+1049 CKK
-1058 AKK
+1058 AKKVILNKK

>member
-144 LYGGDMMEMRSYAEN
+144 LYGGDMMEMRSYVEN

-513 LKWSIRKR
+513 LKWSIRRR

-526 ILLAL
+526 ILFAL

-607 KTSREE
+607 KTSRED

-628 IPDMEL
+628 ILDMEL

-972 VVVKALITAGKTRL
+972 VVV
-986 RPILMTTLTTV
+986 
-997 LGMLP
+997 
-1002 LMFSNGEGS
+1002 
-1011 EIYKGMSFVVVFG
+1011 FG

-1044 DFVKA
+1044 DFAKA

>member
-144 LYGGDMMEMRSYAEN
+144 LYGGDKMEMRSYAEN

-174 DVYGGQEQ
+174 NVYGGQEQ

-203 YNKMKSSSIN
+203 YNKMKSASAN
-213 IPGGILREGEK
+213 LPGGILREGEK

-233 IETADEIKE
+233 IKTADEIKE

-254 LKDIANIKVAPKDVK
+254 LKDIASIKVAPKDVK

-513 LKWSIRKR
+513 LKWSIRRR

-526 ILLAL
+526 ILFAL

-613 SMSDILKKLRQTFVE
+613 SMSDILKKLRETFVE

-702 EYYGLDVKEIATM
+702 EYYGLDVKDIATM

-790 IVLYANLKSE
+790 IVIYANMKDE

-807 ELVIET
+807 ELVIQT

-828 GKSADMAEMSNQL
+828 GKSADMAEMSEQL

-972 VVVKALITAGKTRL
+972 VVV
-986 RPILMTTLTTV
+986 
-997 LGMLP
+997 
-1002 LMFSNGEGS
+1002 
-1011 EIYKGMSFVVVFG
+1011 FG

-1037 VFYYFID
+1037 IFYYFID
-1044 DFVKA
+1044 DFVKW
-1049 CKKLKESIL
+1049 CKK
-1058 AKK
+1058 AKKVILNKK

>member
-1 MKSIPEFSIR
+1 MRSIPEFSIR

-120 FPDDMK
+120 FPDDMD

-136 DIPALTFT
+136 DVPALTFT
-144 LYGGDMMEMRSYAEN
+144 LYGGDKMEMRSYAEN

-174 DVYGGQEQ
+174 NVYGGQEQ

-203 YNKMKSSSIN
+203 YNKMKSASAN
-213 IPGGILREGEK
+213 LPGGILREGEK

-254 LKDIANIKVAPKDVK
+254 LKDIASIKVAPKDIK

-279 IVVIISKTDG
+279 IVVIISKTDE
-289 GNAISIVNN
+289 GNAVSIVNN

-324 TINNSINNV
+324 TINNSISNV

-345 LILFVFL
+345 AILFVFL
-352 KSISATLIIAVA
+352 KSISATIIIAVA
-364 IPISIIFTFFLLNM
+364 IPISIIFTFFLLNI

-410 RHMTELGKSKIQ
+410 RHMTELGKNKLQ

-513 LKWSIRKR
+513 LKWSIRRR

-526 ILLAL
+526 ILFAL

-613 SMSDILKKLRQTFVE
+613 SMSDILKKLRETFVE

-702 EYYGLDVKEIATM
+702 EYYGLDVKDIATM

-790 IVLYANLKSE
+790 IVIYANMKDE

-807 ELVIET
+807 ELVIQT

-828 GKSADMAEMSNQL
+828 GKSADMAEMSEQL

-972 VVVKALITAGKTRL
+972 VVV
-986 RPILMTTLTTV
+986 
-997 LGMLP
+997 
-1002 LMFSNGEGS
+1002 
-1011 EIYKGMSFVVVFG
+1011 FG

-1037 VFYYFID
+1037 IFYYFID
-1044 DFVKA
+1044 DFVKW
-1049 CKKLKESIL
+1049 CKK
-1058 AKK
+1058 AKKVILNKK

>member
-31 RKMPVEMLPNIN
+31 RKMPIEMLPNIN

-120 FPDDMK
+120 FPDDMD

-136 DIPALTFT
+136 DVPALTFT
-144 LYGGDMMEMRSYAEN
+144 LYGGDKMEMRSYAEN

-174 DVYGGQEQ
+174 NVYGGQEQ

-203 YNKMKSSSIN
+203 YNKMKNASAN
-213 IPGGILREGEK
+213 LPGGILREGEK
-224 EYLIKIEAE
+224 EYLVKIEAE
-233 IETADEIKE
+233 IETADEIRE

-254 LKDIANIKVAPKDVK
+254 LKDVANIKVAPKDIK

-279 IVVIISKTDG
+279 IVVIISKTDD
-289 GNAISIVNN
+289 GNAVSIVNN
-298 SKKLLEK
+298 SKKLLER

-333 KNSGI
+333 KSSGI

-345 LILFVFL
+345 AILFVFL
-352 KSISATLIIAVA
+352 KSISATIIIAVA

-410 RHMTELGKSKIQ
+410 RHMTELGKNKIQ

-513 LKWSIRKR
+513 LKWSIRRR
-521 GIVLL
+521 GIILL
-526 ILLAL
+526 ILFAL

-613 SMSDILKKLRQTFVE
+613 SMSDILKKLRETFVE

-702 EYYGLDVKEIATM
+702 EYYGLDVKDIATM

-762 ENIRISDVA
+762 KNIRISDVA

-972 VVVKALITAGKTRL
+972 VVV
-986 RPILMTTLTTV
+986 
-997 LGMLP
+997 
-1002 LMFSNGEGS
+1002 
-1011 EIYKGMSFVVVFG
+1011 FG

-1044 DFVKA
+1044 DFIKI
-1049 CKKLKESIL
+1049 CKKLKKSIL